1 MIKEITREYKREK
14 LIGEGEIDL
23 RIWSLAKEI
32 AEKYKGKNLLV
43 VGVLKGAFVLMADLV
58 RDLHHH
64 GLDDLE
70 IDFVSLS
77 SYGGELETSRNPRVM
92 MDLSTD
98 ISGRQVLLVED
109 IADTG
114 YSLAALQKMLLD
126 RGAASLETLVLLN
139 KPSRREIKG
148 VKLDYVGFEVEDWV
162 EGFGLDTGQR
172 GRGNPK
178 IVKVVTR

>member
-1 MIKEITREYKREK
+1 MTKEKTSEFKREK
-14 LIGEGEIDL
+14 LIGEGEINL
-23 RIWSLAKEI
+23 RVWSLAKEI
-32 AEKYKGKNLLV
+32 AEKYQGKNLLV
-43 VGVLKGAFVLMADLV
+43 VGVLKGAFILMADLV

-77 SYGGELETSRNPRVM
+77 SYGGDLESSRNPRVM

-98 ISGRQVLLVED
+98 ISGRHVLLVED

-148 VKLDYVGFEVEDWV
+148 VKLDYVGFKVVDWV
-162 EGFGLDTGQR
+162 EGFGLDTDQL

-178 IVKVVTR
+178 IVKVITQ

>member
-1 MIKEITREYKREK
+1 MSKEETQKFQRSE
-14 LIGEGEIDL
+14 LIDEG
-23 RIWSLAKEI
+23 RINFRVWELSKEI
-32 AEKYKGKNLLV
+32 AEKYEGKSLLV
-43 VGVLKGAFVLMADLV
+43 VGVLKGAFILMADLV

-77 SYGGELETSRNPRVM
+77 SYGGELESSRNPRVM

-98 ISGRQVLLVED
+98 ITGRHVLLVED

-126 RGAASLETLVLLN
+126 RGATSLETFVLLN
-139 KPSRREIKG
+139 KPSRREIRG

-162 EGFGLDTGQR
+162 EGFGLDTDQL

-178 IVKVVTR
+178 IVKVIS

>member
-1 MIKEITREYKREK
+1 MPKETTKEFKREK
-14 LIGEGEIDL
+14 LIGEGEIKL
-23 RIWSLAKEI
+23 RVWSLAKEI
-32 AEKYKGKNLLV
+32 AQKYKDKNLLV
-43 VGVLKGAFVLMADLV
+43 VGVLKGAFILMADLV
-58 RDLHHH
+58 RNLHHH

-98 ISGRQVLLVED
+98 ISCRHVLLVED

-126 RGAASLETLVLLN
+126 RGALSLETFVLLD
-139 KPSRREIKG
+139 KPSRREIQG
-148 VKLDYVGFEVEDWV
+148 VKLDYIGFEVDDWV
-162 EGFGLDTGQR
+162 EGFGLDTDQR
-172 GRGNPK
+172 GRANPG
-178 IVKVVTR
+178 IVKVTTK